1 VGREGLVDI
10 EREAKL
16 GGRLHTKGVMILN
29 GYITDRYVGDIPLS
43 LSARL
48 VFEQSY
54 DEVEGDSA
62 SSTELYAI
70 LSRLADVPI
79 KQGIAVT
86 GSVNQKGEVQAIGG
100 INEKIEGFFEVCR
113 AKGLNGEQGVLIP
126 ASNVR
131 NLMLKEEVAAAV
143 KEGKFHVYPVS
154 TIDQGIEVL
163 TGVKAGKRLKDGSFT
178 PGSINDRVQ
187 KRLASL
193 AEKLR
198 DFTRGEEKE
207 EKTKG
212 SSKSGGK

>member
-1 VGREGLVDI
+1 
-10 EREAKL
+10 
-16 GGRLHTKGVMILN
+16 M
-29 GYITDRYVGDIPLS
+29 PLS

-54 DEVEGDSA
+54 EEVEGDSA

-70 LSRLADVPI
+70 LSRLAGVPI

-143 KEGKFHVYPVS
+143 EAGQFHICPVS
-154 TIDQGIEVL
+154 TIDEGLEVL
-163 TGVKAGKRLKDGSFT
+163 TGLKAGERVEGDGFE
-178 PGSINDRVQ
+178 PDSINDRVQ
-187 KRLASL
+187 KRLETL

-198 DFTRGEEKE
+198 DFGKGEET
-207 EKTKG
+207 EKG
-212 SSKSGGK
+212 DSGGNDDS